1 MTTTKFPCVPSAR
14 KRAARCIWIANF
26 AAMWLAV
33 HGVCPAGQGGCPAGQ
48 EAFLAGTGTGA
59 EAGAE
64 AGAEQAGEKQPAVSR
79 LWGKQGEL
87 WSPQS
92 RLPDFSFAG
101 YRWGQEKYRIP
112 RESISVKDFGAA
124 GDGKTDDTAAFQR
137 AIAAGRGK
145 LILIPAG
152 RYILNGLLK
161 IDSSNTVLRGDGSSR
176 TTLVFQTPG
185 DKLDPRPAKTDGN
198 QPTTN
203 WSWAGGLISIGGP
216 APRSQA
222 AAKVRAPA
230 SRGATELVLESAP
243 FQPGEEVLLVLS
255 DDESKSLLEYLYR
268 GQTGDI
274 SGLNRWRVMQVFRI
288 TQVKGNTIF
297 LNRPLRF
304 DVRPQWRPTLERF
317 RPAVT
322 DAGIEG
328 ICFDFPVMRYEGHF
342 REVGYNPVE
351 ITRWAAHCWLRDLL
365 IRNADSGPYVS
376 GFFCTVE
383 DIRLEADPQRLSPQG
398 YSGHHGISL
407 YGNDCLC
414 QDFSIQTRFI
424 HDLTVQSAIGCVF
437 SRGKA
442 IDLNMDHH
450 RWAPYENLFTDIDAG
465 KGTRLFASSGGG
477 MRGNHSAAGATFW
490 NIRAQRAAAWPK
502 WGVDAINIVAVPIIA
517 ADKPAGPL
525 PEPTASQGR
534 WLEPIEPGK
543 IEPANLYEAMKARRS
558 RR

>member
-14 KRAARCIWIANF
+14 RRAARCMWIANF

-33 HGVCPAGQGGCPAGQ
+33 HGVCLAGQGGCPAGQ